1 MISRTDQ
8 TEEIARALAARF
20 PDAVRYFR
28 HENRLGPG
36 GNYQFLIG
44 QARGEYIA
52 HLDGDDFWMP
62 GKLAKQISVMDKDS
76 GISASYT
83 NALCINDDGVSIGIF
98 NNPQPSEFGI
108 NYLFSRGNF
117 LNHSSML
124 YRSSAKQDLIDW
136 PSDFVDYKIHIML
149 AARGKIG
156 LSELFGGGVSRKFDY
171 LYDCASW
178 GKGSRIVLAGNQR
191 SFDGRSAIKLQ
202 TFCVS
207 GFSEASLL

>member
-1 MISRTDQ
+1 MISRLI
-8 TEEIARALAARF
+8 EPKKLSRALAARF

-52 HLDGDDFWMP
+52 HLDGDDFWLP
-62 GKLAKQISVMDKDS
+62 GKLAKQISVMDTDS
-76 GISASYT
+76 GVSASYT
-83 NALCINDDGVSIGIF
+83 NALCIDDDGVSIGIF

-108 NYLFSRGNF
+108 NYLFNRGNF

-136 PSDFVDYKIHIML
+136 PPDFVDYKIHIML
-149 AARGKIG
+149 ARRWKNE
-156 LSELFGGGVSRKFDY
+156 LSELSWGGVSRKFDY
-171 LYDCASW
+171 LYDCPSG
-178 GKGSRIVLAGNQR
+178 GKGS
-191 SFDGRSAIKLQ
+191 
-202 TFCVS
+202 
-207 GFSEASLL
+207 